1 MDPKAPWLVVPLLA
15 SAPMVGTVPQSLGS
29 VHEKGRAGA
38 QTQAGVGIAGA
49 EDAARGR
56 RFHPSMRPPAC
67 LVRRAENLPVASA
80 LRNERPSRDGVVAWI
95 VNAGM
100 GVRHAARRAAGEAM
114 DREKACAKISGP
126 PHPPPRQGQP
136 APSVTVAI
144 GVLANRVR
152 PHAVRRQPARVH
164 PVTRAPC

>member
-1 MDPKAPWLVVPLLA
+1 MDPKAPWPVVPLLVN
-15 SAPMVGTVPQSLGS
+15 APTVETVPQSLGS

-56 RFHPSMRPPAC
+56 RFHPSMRPPEC
-67 LVRRAENLPVASA
+67 PVRRAENLPVVSA
-80 LRNERPSRDGVVAWI
+80 LPSERPSRDGVVAWI
-95 VNAGM
+95 ASAGM
-100 GVRHAARRAAGEAM
+100 GVRHAARHAAGEAM
-114 DREKACAKISGP
+114 DRAKACAKISGP
-126 PHPPPRQGQP
+126 PHPPPRQGRP

-144 GVLANRVR
+144 GVLAIRVG
-152 PHAVRRQPARVH
+152 PHAVRRQPARVR